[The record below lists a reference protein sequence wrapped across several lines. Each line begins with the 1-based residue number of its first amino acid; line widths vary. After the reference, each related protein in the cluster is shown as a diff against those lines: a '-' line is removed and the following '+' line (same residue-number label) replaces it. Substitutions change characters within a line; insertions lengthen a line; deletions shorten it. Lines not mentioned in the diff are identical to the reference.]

1 MTFNYLFNQRHGA
14 LLDTRLKTEEWLIV
28 NWPHW
33 LNWLYNFC
41 VEQQNEYTA
50 ARQVISVVSGLASTE
65 HSIIWFTLNLT
76 LEASSWEKQ
85 TFSQLGRFNCQ
96 TEYCK
101 NRQVNYWVFN
111 SPPSFPRAV
120 NFKYCVLKSLFYLG
134 NNYKILPGF
143 YFRIFNCVIAINI
156 RGSTFLKEFKD
167 DLFHCLSTKISLEDY
182 LLW

>member
-1 MTFNYLFNQRHGA
+1 MFITNHNRFPADMWMWVFLIRVMTFNYLFNQRHGA

-111 SPPSFPRAV
+111 SPPSYPRSV
-120 NFKYCVLKSLFYLG
+120 NFKYWVLKSPKSLSFTLEITI
-134 NNYKILPGF
+134 K
-143 YFRIFNCVIAINI
+143 YFQASIFA
-156 RGSTFLKEFKD
+156 FLIV
-167 DLFHCLSTKISLEDY
+167 LSPSI
-182 LLW
+182 